1 MALAGAGFLEAKHG
15 DLPDDDPRIMTVGFF
30 LIAGGGM
37 SLIGGILGLVGV
49 LVSGR
54 KKLYAGIGLGFNS
67 CIILGV
73 IALCIISALA
83 Q

>member
-1 MALAGAGFLEAKHG
+1 
-15 DLPDDDPRIMTVGFF
+15 MTVGFF
-30 LIAGGGM
+30 LLAGGGL
-37 SLIGGILGLVGV
+37 SLIGAILGLVGV

-54 KKLYAGIGLGFNS
+54 QQLYAGIGLGFNG

-73 IALCIISALA
+73 ILLCIIGALA